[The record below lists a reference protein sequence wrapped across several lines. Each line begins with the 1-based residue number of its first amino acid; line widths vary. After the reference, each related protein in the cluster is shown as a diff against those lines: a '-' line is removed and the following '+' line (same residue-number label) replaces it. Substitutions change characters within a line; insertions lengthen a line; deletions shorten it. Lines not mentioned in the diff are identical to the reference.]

1 MSRRRGEFEH
11 RTSIFEGAFR
21 AWSYLGGLD
30 PIELEAKSVEELDP
44 LSSIAVER
52 SKFDP
57 RLTSPECKEQL
68 EEKDIER
75 RIFPYEPLPRS
86 GLQHSF
92 VQAILT
98 PWLGQEADSNA
109 IQLGLT
115 TLRTWWQ
122 HRRKGESG
130 SAIAALG
137 TEKMLGVV
145 DHYTRHFFS
154 LACHVVKNGKES
166 PPKTYFAKMKE
177 LEKQRSKQSKR
188 RLRDAEK
195 ENGTG
200 VTLQT
205 GMRKSSS
212 LSLQSNSPTSM
223 GSESTAS
230 ELIGAF
236 RGATEHK
243 QGLLE
248 ASSVHGA
255 ASLNGTSNLSALEQF
270 ALIQSHLYP
279 ESRPSMGQYNP
290 ETINLSLQQ
299 LALQKQIDE
308 TKSLLME
315 ELYMASL
322 NKETQSNPRRSSL
335 PISTTLTE
343 KNYSVPRTGSE
354 TLCHP
359 SYGNTP
365 KGFNVEA
372 GIDNKVPIVVIYPS
386 GEAHIAMRVD
396 GIDSLHCVKIV
407 ETVLK
412 GCSGKKAPIEGLLD
426 AAADHEL
433 STVMIKIDKSSNAR
447 RIAKESSRNMAMVG
461 YTARVIERSSELA
474 VVTANADP
482 GIFEVLANTEITDL
496 FDWSSVCSCVETG
509 FSRKDCMR

>member
-1 MSRRRGEFEH
+1 VQRGEIRGMSRRRGEFEH

-30 PIELEAKSVEELDP
+30 PMELEAKSVEELDP
-44 LSSIAVER
+44 LSSLAIER

-57 RLTSPECKEQL
+57 RLTSPEYKEQI
-68 EEKDIER
+68 EESDNER

-86 GLQHSF
+86 GLQHPF

-109 IQLGLT
+109 TQLGLT

-137 TEKMLGVV
+137 TEKMIGVL
-145 DHYTRHFFS
+145 DHYTRYFFS
-154 LACHVVKNGKES
+154 LAYHVIKNGKES
-166 PPKTYFAKMKE
+166 PPKTYLAKMKE
-177 LEKQRSKQSKR
+177 LEKQRSRQSKR
-188 RLRDAEK
+188 RLQDAEND
-195 ENGTG
+195 NGTG
-200 VTLQT
+200 MTLQT
-205 GMRKSSS
+205 GMRKSAT

-230 ELIGAF
+230 ALIGAF
-236 RGATEHK
+236 RGATEQK
-243 QGLLE
+243 LD
-248 ASSVHGA
+248 ASSVSGA
-255 ASLNGTSNLSALEQF
+255 ASLNDTSHLSALEQF

-279 ESRPSMGQYNP
+279 ESRPSMVQYTP
-290 ETINLSLQQ
+290 ETINLSLQH
-299 LALQKQIDE
+299 LALQKQIED
-308 TKSLLME
+308 TKSLLID
-315 ELYMASL
+315 EL
-322 NKETQSNPRRSSL
+322 TQSYRRSASL
-335 PISTTLTE
+335 PISTTFTE
-343 KNYSVPRTGSE
+343 KYYSIPRAGSE

-359 SYGNTP
+359 FSVTTP
-365 KGFNVEA
+365 KCVNVEA
-372 GIDNKVPIVVIYPS
+372 DIDSKVPIVVLYPR

-396 GIDSLHCVKIV
+396 GINSLHCVKIV

-433 STVMIKIDKSSNAR
+433 STVIIKIDKNTNAR

-461 YTARVIERSSELA
+461 YTAKVIERSAEIALINGN
-474 VVTANADP
+474 TDP
-482 GIFEVLANTEITDL
+482 GIFEVLVNTEITDL
-496 FDWSSVCSCVETG
+496 FDWSSVCSCAETG